1 MKLFQSSVIAVLAA
15 LFIACSPQ
23 EAPPSADMPMVR
35 PAKTVRVQ
43 AGSHTMRSFPGVVE
57 AAQKSD
63 LAFRVSGQLV
73 ELRALPGMTFREG
86 DLLGRLDDAE
96 FRSALLDRQARFRL
110 AKSQYDKVTRLHRN
124 GHASE
129 SDVEQVEAN
138 LQAAQSALTVAED
151 NLHYTHLLAPFN
163 GVIAGLYTENYQMV
177 NARQTVMHLHSDTV
191 LEVRFSVPESLLGRL
206 KHIEDPSRL
215 CALVRFDAYAAR
227 PYEAC
232 FKEYESTPDAL
243 TSTYSVVYALPAIND
258 FAVLPGMSV
267 AIDID
272 LSPLLNEQP
281 ISGVLVPPEAVFEEG
296 GGSWVWKV
304 DNNSKVTKIAVQLA
318 GVQGDQLHVL
328 SGLNTGDI
336 IVAAGVE
343 FIQEGQ
349 MIAPIKKERGL

>member
-1 MKLFQSSVIAVLAA
+1 
-15 LFIACSPQ
+15 
-23 EAPPSADMPMVR
+23 
-35 PAKTVRVQ
+35 
-43 AGSHTMRSFPGVVE
+43 MRSFPGVVE
-57 AAQKSD
+57 AAQRSD

-73 ELRALPGMTFREG
+73 ELRALPGTAFRAG

-110 AKSQYDKVTRLHRN
+110 AKSQYDKVTRLYRN

-151 NLHYTHLLAPFN
+151 NLRYTHLLAPFD

-177 NARQTVMHLHSDTV
+177 NARQTVMHLHSDNV

-206 KHIEDPSRL
+206 RHIEDPSAL
-215 CALVRFDAYAAR
+215 CASVRFDAYAAGQ
-227 PYEAC
+227 YNAC

-243 TSTYSVVYALPAIND
+243 TSTYSVVYSLPVIHD
-258 FAVLPGMSV
+258 FAVLPGMS
-267 AIDID
+267 ATIDID
-272 LSPLLNEQP
+272 LSSLLHDNP
-281 ISGVLVPPEAVFEEG
+281 IAGVMVPPEAVFEEEG
-296 GGSWVWKV
+296 RTWVWKV
-304 DNNSKVTKIAVQLA
+304 ENNFQVTKSAVQLA

-328 SGLNTGDI
+328 SGLTTGDV

-343 FIQEGQ
+343 FLQEGQ
-349 MIAPIKKERGL
+349 IVAPLKKERGL